1 VNGVLAAGTLT
12 RARPARRTFSGL
24 APVALLAAVGFG
36 VIAQGGYYAPQL
48 AIMTVLVCAAAGLA
62 GLGGARHP
70 AVLGTVGL
78 AALAVLS
85 GAVAGD
91 IGGSWMM
98 VATCV
103 CAGAAVIVGRSLD
116 AAERQTVVSGLVL
129 GGGVVSGLAW
139 AGVAFHLQPFALVD
153 GGLWRGASGLTYANA
168 TAGFLVPLAL
178 MALARLGDRREA
190 PSRAWSFGTYL
201 ILVGVGSTLSRGG
214 ALGLVAGA
222 VALMVMLGWRLCLA
236 TWAPLALG
244 AVAGV
249 AGLAVSMPQSSHP
262 SPLISGGA
270 LAVGALVAVAGRSL
284 PEKAVPWL
292 LAAAVLVIPLVM
304 VFTPGR
310 WNTSSPD
317 RGHETH
323 AALATIAGSPVLGV
337 SPGRYLLTWNDPV
350 LGPRAV
356 QYAHDEY
363 LQLAGE
369 VGLVGLVVGVIAA
382 GLTARSA
389 WRARARTAAW
399 CGPIAGLAALAVH
412 SGLDFLWHIPL
423 IVVLAGLL
431 VGLVVASRTTPKEN
445 AACTSPR

>member
-1 VNGVLAAGTLT
+1 MLAAGTLT
-12 RARPARRTFSGL
+12 RARSDRRTSAGL

-48 AIMTVLVCAAAGLA
+48 AIMTALLCAAAGLG
-62 GLGGARHP
+62 GLAAAWHP
-70 AVLGTVGL
+70 AVLGALGL
-78 AALAVLS
+78 AAMAALS
-85 GAVAGD
+85 GGVAGD

-103 CAGAAVIVGRSLD
+103 CAGTAVIVGRSLD
-116 AAERQTVVSGLVL
+116 TVERQMVVSGLVL
-129 GGGVVSGLAW
+129 GGTVVSALAW

-178 MALARLGDRREA
+178 MALARLADRRQV
-190 PSRAWSFGTYL
+190 PSRAWSLGTYL

-214 ALGLVAGA
+214 ALGLVTGA
-222 VALMVMLGWRLCLA
+222 VALMAMLGWRRCLA

-244 AVAGV
+244 AVAGL
-249 AGLAVSMPQSSHP
+249 AGLAASMSQSSHP

-270 LAVGALVAVAGRSL
+270 LAVGALVAMAGRSL
-284 PEKAVPWL
+284 PERAVPWL
-292 LAAAVLVIPLVM
+292 LAGAILVIPLVV

-310 WNTSSPD
+310 WNASSPD
-317 RGHETH
+317 RAHETH
-323 AALATIAGSPVLGV
+323 AALATIASSPVLGV

-363 LQLAGE
+363 LQMAGEIGLAGLAL
-369 VGLVGLVVGVIAA
+369 GALAA

-389 WRARARTAAW
+389 WRARVRAASW

-431 VGLVVASRTTPKEN
+431 VGLVVPPRTTHKEI